1 MKYHLIL
8 VLLAVLLTLGAP
20 VLAAPETQASTPQL
34 KARVLLSQLTPEE
47 RVGQLFL
54 ITFNGTDVSNRSTV
68 YTLITQRSIGGFV
81 LNRKNNNFNDTESVL
96 RQTAQLTAAMQQ
108 ISWDAIQNDSDGNVR
123 PYIPL
128 LMGISQEGDLY
139 PSDQILSGLSPQPN
153 LMALGATWDPELSR
167 QSGVATGKELAALG
181 FNLFLG
187 PSLDILDVVYD
198 AEGDDLG
205 VSSFGGDPYW
215 VSIMGSAYIQGLH
228 EGSSGRM
235 AAIATHFPGSG
246 SSDRS
251 PEVEIPTIRK
261 SLDQLKR
268 IELAPFYAVTGNATS
283 PQATTDGLLLSH
295 IRYQGFQGNIRDI
308 TTRPVSFDTT
318 ALNDILQL
326 PAFVPWR
333 DTGGLLVSD
342 DLGSAAL
349 RKFFDPT
356 GNNFDARQVAR
367 NALLAGND
375 LLYADNLLASGDAD
389 SVTTIN
395 RTLDFFIQKYREDTA
410 FAQRVDAAVER
421 ILILK
426 YRLYPRFELSQVLPS
441 SLELN
446 SVGSSHQVTFDVASK
461 AATLISPDTSEL
473 ANLLPRP
480 PSPGEQIVFITD
492 EVIGRQCSTCAD
504 RPMLAVDALQ
514 AAVVRLY
521 GSQTGG
527 QVSRNLLSS
536 YSFMD
541 LYQLLFQEPTKK
553 TIEDDLRQ
561 ANWVVFGA
569 VKPSVDRPESN
580 VLKRLLS
587 ERPDLIRNKRLIV
600 FSFNAPYY
608 LDATDISK
616 LTAYYGIFG
625 KSAPFVELAARILFQ
640 EHVPTGALPV
650 SVPGTG
656 YDLLTATS
664 PDPNQ
669 IIALSLDLP
678 ETAPT
683 EKGTR
688 TPEPTEVP
696 KFKLGDTLKL
706 RTNVI
711 LDRNRNPVPD
721 GTVVRFSF
729 SAGTTPGLAQT
740 IEAQTVQGI
749 ARISY
754 KIERGELLQITARSD
769 PAVNST
775 QLLLDVTVGESVA
788 ITAITAIIPT
798 SQPTVTPTVTITV
811 TPSLTPTLTPTS
823 VPPDPTVVM
832 GDWMMAIGLTLGVA
846 AVLVW
851 LGISLAVAR
860 WALRWG
866 LCAFIGG
873 LIGYSYLALKLP
885 GSTDLLKAYSAAGVA
900 GITIAGAAVGGLGG
914 WLWQRFAISKQPVQR
929 SSGTTSPK
937 D

>member
-1 MKYHLIL
+1 MKFHLIL
-8 VLLAVLLTLGAP
+8 VLLAVLFSLGSPA
-20 VLAAPETQASTPQL
+20 LAAPLAQTATPQS
-34 KARVLLSQLTPEE
+34 KARLLLNQLTPEE
-47 RVGQLFL
+47 KVGQLFM
-54 ITFNGTDVSNRSTV
+54 ITFNGTDVSDRSTV
-68 YTLITQRSIGGFV
+68 YTLVTKRSIGGFV
-81 LNRKNNNFNDTESVL
+81 LSRKNNNFNDTESVL
-96 RQTAQLTAAMQQ
+96 RQTSQLTTAMQN
-108 ISWDAIQNDSDGNVR
+108 ISWSAIQKNTSGAVR

-128 LMGISQEGDLY
+128 LLGLSQEGDLY
-139 PSDQILSGLSPQPN
+139 PGDQILSGISPQPN
-153 LMALGATWDPELSR
+153 LMAIGATWNPELAR
-167 QSGVATGKELAALG
+167 ESGVAMGKEMSALG
-181 FNLFLG
+181 FNLFFG
-187 PSLDILDVVYD
+187 PSLDVLDTVYS
-198 AEGDDLG
+198 GGVDDLG
-205 VSSFGGDPYW
+205 VRSFGGDPYW
-215 VSIMGSAYIQGLH
+215 VSVLGSSYIQGLH
-228 EGSSGRM
+228 EGSSGRL
-235 AAIATHFPGSG
+235 ATIATHFPGRG

-268 IELAPFYAVTGNATS
+268 VELAPFFAVTGAAS
-283 PQATTDGLLLSH
+283 SADATTDGLLLTH

-318 ALNDILQL
+318 ALNDILKL
-326 PAFVPWR
+326 PAFTPWR

-342 DLGSAAL
+342 DLGSSAL

-356 GNNFDARQVAR
+356 GTNYDARQVAR

-389 SVTTIN
+389 SVSTIN

-421 ILILK
+421 ILTLK
-426 YRLYPRFELSQVLPS
+426 YRLYPRFDVTQVVPS
-441 SLELN
+441 SLEL
-446 SVGSSHQVTFDVASK
+446 SQVGSNQQVTFDVASK

-473 ANLLPRP
+473 ANLLPKP
-480 PSPGEQIVFITD
+480 PSPGERIVFITD
-492 EVIGRQCSTCAD
+492 EVIARQCSTCAD

-514 AAVVRLY
+514 TAVVRLY

-527 QVSRNLLSS
+527 QVSRNLLTS
-536 YSFMD
+536 YSFTD
-541 LYQLLFQEPTKK
+541 LYQLLFQQPSKK

-561 ANWVVFGA
+561 ANWVVFGV
-569 VKPSVDRPESN
+569 VKPSPDRPESN

-587 ERPDLIRNKRLIV
+587 EHPDLIRGKRLIV

-608 LDATDISK
+608 LDATDVSK
-616 LTAYYGIFG
+616 LTAYYGIYG

-640 EHVPTGALPV
+640 EHVPSGALPV

-664 PDPNQ
+664 PTPNQ
-669 IIALSLDLP
+669 VIALSLDLP
-678 ETAPT
+678 DATPVG
-683 EKGTR
+683 KGTR
-688 TPEPTEVP
+688 TPEPTAVP

-721 GTVVRFSF
+721 GTIVRFSF
-729 SAGTTPGLAQT
+729 SAGATPGLAQT
-740 IEAQTVQGI
+740 IEAQTRQGI
-749 ARISY
+749 ARVSY

-769 PAVNST
+769 PAINST

-798 SQPTVTPTVTITV
+798 SQPTLTPTVTITV
-811 TPSLTPTLTPTS
+811 TPSPTPTLTPTA
-823 VPPDPTVVM
+823 VPPEPAVAV
-832 GDWMMAIGLTLGVA
+832 GDWMMAVGLALGVA
-846 AVLVW
+846 AMLIW
-851 LGISLAVAR
+851 AGMSLAVSR

-873 LIGYSYLALKLP
+873 LAGYSYFALKFP
-885 GSTDLLKAYSAAGVA
+885 GSAALLKTYEASGVA
-900 GITIAGAAVGGLGG
+900 AITILGAALGGIAG
-914 WLWQRFAISKQPVQR
+914 WLWQRAAIRKQPAQR

-937 D
+937 G